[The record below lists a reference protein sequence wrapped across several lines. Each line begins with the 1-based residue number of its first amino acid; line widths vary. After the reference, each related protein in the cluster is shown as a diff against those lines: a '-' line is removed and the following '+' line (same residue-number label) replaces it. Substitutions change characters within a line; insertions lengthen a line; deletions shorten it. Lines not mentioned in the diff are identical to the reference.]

1 MSKRKEIIKEHFES
15 SYLKNDDLS
24 SFEKSVIQ
32 KIKERI
38 TDKEKTMN
46 DLKIE
51 IHLFKMDINTH

>member
-24 SFEKSVIQ
+24 SFEKSVRQ
-32 KIKERI
+32 KIKERS
-38 TDKEKTMN
+38 TDKEKIMN

-51 IHLFKMDINTH
+51 IHLFKMGINTH